1 MEDGVIMKRLV
12 FVIAPLLFVL
22 TALFALTGCSQSSA
36 PQANPVASASA
47 SNSATSSSTTS
58 AIYTV
63 PQSCTATSILAAIKP
78 VIKNAVF
85 VDTKWQPAAGTELA
99 DFLNNKGIAC
109 SFGDAPAG
117 IGVTVKWVSNAADL
131 FTKREAEWTGAG
143 HSKVDLA
150 HVDESAAYFLFKPV
164 GGKQEFQVWELNFL
178 INGTWIAINASYLQD
193 LASAT
198 PLINAALESALVK

>member
-22 TALFALTGCSQSSA
+22 TALVTLTGCSQSSA
-36 PQANPVASASA
+36 PQANPVASDSA
-47 SNSATSSSTTS
+47 SNSAPTS
-58 AIYTV
+58 AVYAV
-63 PQSCTATSILAAIKP
+63 PQSCTHTTILAAIKP